1 MTSKKGDY
9 HHRCK
14 NPGQLFMTIDE
25 ENLLMLYKEIEQG
38 FRDQLLMTAPSA
50 ATTELNGSSSDS
62 TQNPMKEV
70 YRTGRSQNIVAHP
83 SLHKIRG
90 RFVGGL
96 HTKNY
101 TNPWDE

>member
-1 MTSKKGDY
+1 MTVD
-9 HHRCK
+9 
-14 NPGQLFMTIDE
+14 DD
-25 ENLLMLYKEIEQG
+25 LLMLSEEIEQG
-38 FRDQLLMTAPSA
+38 FRDQFLITAQSA
-50 ATTELNGSSSDS
+50 SNTEQNGSSSES

-96 HTKNY
+96 HTQNY

>member
-1 MTSKKGDY
+1 
-9 HHRCK
+9 
-14 NPGQLFMTIDE
+14 MTIDE
-25 ENLLMLYKEIEQG
+25 DFLSMLSKEIEQG

-50 ATTELNGSSSDS
+50 ATTEQNGSSGDS
-62 TQNPMKEV
+62 TQNPIKEV

-96 HTKNY
+96 HTQNY
-101 TNPWDE
+101 TNTWYG